1 MVGDGNAN
9 LHFLAHGDF
18 FCEGGVPEEGAVFLG
33 DLDDLDAGLD
43 EQGHRKL
50 EIRHL

>member
-1 MVGDGNAN
+1 
-9 LHFLAHGDF
+9 
-18 FCEGGVPEEGAVFLG
+18 VFLG